1 MGGSA
6 YHNRRQSQP
15 IAAAM
20 TTSFVL
26 AAVSPNPQFLS
37 PAKEPLAD
45 CNISTFNYQV
55 MLQMLIV
62 YRESIIKTS

>member
-26 AAVSPNPQFLS
+26 AAVSPNPQYLS

-45 CNISTFNYQV
+45 CNIAQ
-55 MLQMLIV
+55 LQNKYDQAFKDQKL
-62 YRESIIKTS
+62 REA